1 MGLLFELLD
10 LLENLIGLLK
20 KKEKKKKKKKK
31 KEKKKREKKANLSRG
46 IVGFGCDD
54 QIFCLV
60 SSQFLERTSLH
71 LENGHILIQ
80 NSLGQSWC
88 LLVSVHPEKSDGA
101 SKEISQEE
109 KKVLYSK

>member
-1 MGLLFELLD
+1 MD

-20 KKEKKKKKKKK
+20 KKEKKNKKKEKKKKKK
-31 KEKKKREKKANLSRG
+31 KKKREREKKANLSRG

-54 QIFCLV
+54 LIFCLV
-60 SSQFLERTSLH
+60 SCRFLERTSLH

-109 KKVLYSK
+109 KKVIYSK